1 MTDAN
6 KPSGV
11 GVEYD
16 PDRDLY
22 AGSFDS
28 SETEPSMAVVEAVA
42 EVSHSDP
49 MDLEPLYR
57 SVDTD
62 ALDSI
67 VTYADGSGVSVSFEV
82 ETFDVSVYGD
92 GTIEVRPPEPA
103 LE

>member
-1 MTDAN
+1 MTDPN
-6 KPSGV
+6 QPTGV

-16 PDRDLY
+16 PERDLY
-22 AGSFDS
+22 AGTFDT
-28 SETEPSMAVVEAVA
+28 SETEPSMAVVEAVS

-67 VTYADGSGVSVSFEV
+67 VANANGSAVSVSFEV
-82 ETFDVSVYGD
+82 REFDVSVHGD
-92 GTIEVRPPEPA
+92 GTIEIRPPEPA
-103 LE
+103 PE